1 MSEIKITAA
10 DLCKLLGISE
20 GQGIFDIT
28 MNAWD
33 GACTFTVTVA
43 DNEKLVESGLR

>member
-1 MSEIKITAA
+1 MSEIKITAEE
-10 DLCKLLGISE
+10 LCKLLGISE

-33 GACTFTVTVA
+33 GPCTITVTVT
-43 DNEKLVESGLR
+43 DNAKLVESGLR